1 MLPTARVQ
9 QGADVVAEQLG
20 DVGITRFDSTEDLLG
35 GFETLKAEGI
45 KLDVET
51 NKDGSIKDAKDQG
64 YGLIATL
71 PDGTQ
76 QVIINNASSE
86 ADGVLPADK
95 HEILHAFASKMEPA
109 KLAQMGKDL
118 KAKIDS
124 DPNIKVNAKTDA
136 LLKSYEADLESGKI
150 TEATFYEEV
159 MAVTSDG
166 LTSGDITVTQPGKLQ
181 TFLNKFLETIGWKQS
196 FKDGDQVI
204 DFLKGFNKDVMSGK
218 GLSQQTLDKADVKLD
233 TKVETD
239 VDSNV
244 AESKKLPAE
253 TETYMELDNDM
264 LQQGLNDAIK
274 NETDQQFPIAQAVV
288 EKNWPLISKS
298 LDINN
303 QQQMDAAKEIVID
316 QVLGQFEGSG
326 QGKYGPRN
334 TSALAGFSLEGGAQV
349 STYLAETIKRRKPEI
364 DVAIKERTGSSAE
377 LNTNKSE
384 EVASVTTETL
394 KPKAKKKPKR

>member
-1 MLPTARVQ
+1 
-9 QGADVVAEQLG
+9 
-20 DVGITRFDSTEDLLG
+20 
-35 GFETLKAEGI
+35 
-45 KLDVET
+45 
-51 NKDGSIKDAKDQG
+51 
-64 YGLIATL
+64 
-71 PDGTQ
+71 
-76 QVIINNASSE
+76 
-86 ADGVLPADK
+86 
-95 HEILHAFASKMEPA
+95 
-109 KLAQMGKDL
+109 
-118 KAKIDS
+118 
-124 DPNIKVNAKTDA
+124 
-136 LLKSYEADLESGKI
+136 
-150 TEATFYEEV
+150 
-159 MAVTSDG
+159 
-166 LTSGDITVTQPGKLQ
+166 
-181 TFLNKFLETIGWKQS
+181 
-196 FKDGDQVI
+196 
-204 DFLKGFNKDVMSGK
+204 
-218 GLSQQTLDKADVKLD
+218 
-233 TKVETD
+233 
-239 VDSNV
+239 
-244 AESKKLPAE
+244 
-253 TETYMELDNDM
+253 MELDNDM

>member
-1 MLPTARVQ
+1 MSQKTKSLLEGDMVNLTVDINNDLVNIMNRYNDMPRTDIDALGNIEQQTYQLDQQVEAVKNDEGITVGKDALLEKLNNKKNELSGLKNELLEPYVVKNAEGRITGGGNLVLPTARVQ

-233 TKVETD
+233 TQ
-239 VDSNV
+239 S
-244 AESKKLPAE
+244 
-253 TETYMELDNDM
+253 
-264 LQQGLNDAIK
+264 
-274 NETDQQFPIAQAVV
+274 
-288 EKNWPLISKS
+288 
-298 LDINN
+298 
-303 QQQMDAAKEIVID
+303 
-316 QVLGQFEGSG
+316 
-326 QGKYGPRN
+326 
-334 TSALAGFSLEGGAQV
+334 
-349 STYLAETIKRRKPEI
+349 
-364 DVAIKERTGSSAE
+364 
-377 LNTNKSE
+377 
-384 EVASVTTETL
+384 
-394 KPKAKKKPKR
+394 